1 MDALGHERFAVV
13 GHDTGYIISYA
24 LAADHPHRVD
34 RVALAEIPGPPVVV
48 SSPPLF
54 VPEPVN
60 NRVWH
65 IPFNRVNDELTE
77 PLVRGREEIVVT
89 VIASA
94 LVLVVAAAT
103 ALGQT
108 RSSDE
113 PSGSAQAP
121 QSAAVAGAAIAE
133 PAWCCATGSIP
144 GITVTGQAT
153 IKDESTAAR
162 DAAIAE
168 AVADATDQAKV
179 AADAA
184 GTQLGEVLDMQVSA
198 MPVVYPMIEAA
209 PQPGVAVGSGSS
221 SRRSRPGSNRSRRT
235 CSIPGLGH
243 GNDHLGDRVARAGAA
258 KRQRL
263 FEPRGRNAV
272 VVTCATVTIPFARDP
287 RADRGI
293 GVATGLRTTRRAEST
308 RVDPTSKWRWCLVQ
322 GGDTL
327 QHAVDPVSIPHDV
340 GN

>member
-1 MDALGHERFAVV
+1 MNPFSNVPRR
-13 GHDTGYIISYA
+13 I
-24 LAADHPHRVD
+24 
-34 RVALAEIPGPPVVV
+34 VA
-48 SSPPLF
+48 
-54 VPEPVN
+54 
-60 NRVWH
+60 
-65 IPFNRVNDELTE
+65 
-77 PLVRGREEIVVT
+77 T

-121 QSAAVAGAAIAE
+121 QSSAVAGAAIAE
-133 PAWCCATGSIP
+133 PAWCCATGSLP

-209 PQPGVAVGSGSS
+209 PQPGVAVGSESS
-221 SRRSRPGSNRSRRT
+221 SGGVDPGATGPDAPVRY
-235 CSIPGLGH
+235 LGS
-243 GNDHLGDRVARAGAA
+243 
-258 KRQRL
+258 
-263 FEPRGRNAV
+263 
-272 VVTCATVTIPFARDP
+272 ATVTITWAI
-287 RADRGI
+287 A
-293 GVATGLRTTRRAEST
+293 
-308 RVDPTSKWRWCLVQ
+308 
-322 GGDTL
+322 
-327 QHAVDPVSIPHDV
+327 
-340 GN
+340 

>member
-1 MDALGHERFAVV
+1 MNPF
-13 GHDTGYIISYA
+13 SN
-24 LAADHPHRVD
+24 
-34 RVALAEIPGPPVVV
+34 
-48 SSPPLF
+48 
-54 VPEPVN
+54 VP
-60 NRVWH
+60 R
-65 IPFNRVNDELTE
+65 R
-77 PLVRGREEIVVT
+77 IVVT

-121 QSAAVAGAAIAE
+121 QSSAVAAIAE
-133 PAWCCATGSIP
+133 PAWCCTTGSVP

-221 SRRSRPGSNRSRRT
+221 IGGADPGAT
-235 CSIPGLGH
+235 GPDAPVEYLGS
-243 GNDHLGDRVARAGAA
+243 
-258 KRQRL
+258 
-263 FEPRGRNAV
+263 
-272 VVTCATVTIPFARDP
+272 ATVTITWA
-287 RADRGI
+287 I
-293 GVATGLRTTRRAEST
+293 G
-308 RVDPTSKWRWCLVQ
+308 
-322 GGDTL
+322 
-327 QHAVDPVSIPHDV
+327 
-340 GN
+340 

>member
-1 MDALGHERFAVV
+1 MNPF
-13 GHDTGYIISYA
+13 SN
-24 LAADHPHRVD
+24 
-34 RVALAEIPGPPVVV
+34 
-48 SSPPLF
+48 
-54 VPEPVN
+54 VP
-60 NRVWH
+60 R
-65 IPFNRVNDELTE
+65 R
-77 PLVRGREEIVVT
+77 IVVT
-89 VIASA
+89 MIASA

-113 PSGSAQAP
+113 PSGSTQAP
-121 QSAAVAGAAIAE
+121 RSSAVAAIAA
-133 PAWCCATGSIP
+133 PAWCCATGSVP

-221 SRRSRPGSNRSRRT
+221 IGGADPGAT
-235 CSIPGLGH
+235 GPDAPVEYLGS
-243 GNDHLGDRVARAGAA
+243 
-258 KRQRL
+258 
-263 FEPRGRNAV
+263 
-272 VVTCATVTIPFARDP
+272 ATVTITWA
-287 RADRGI
+287 I
-293 GVATGLRTTRRAEST
+293 G
-308 RVDPTSKWRWCLVQ
+308 
-322 GGDTL
+322 
-327 QHAVDPVSIPHDV
+327 
-340 GN
+340 

>member
-1 MDALGHERFAVV
+1 MNPF
-13 GHDTGYIISYA
+13 SN
-24 LAADHPHRVD
+24 
-34 RVALAEIPGPPVVV
+34 
-48 SSPPLF
+48 
-54 VPEPVN
+54 VP
-60 NRVWH
+60 R
-65 IPFNRVNDELTE
+65 R
-77 PLVRGREEIVVT
+77 IVVT

-113 PSGSAQAP
+113 ALRSAQAP
-121 QSAAVAGAAIAE
+121 QSSAVAGEAIAE
-133 PAWCCATGSIP
+133 PAWCCTTSSFP
-144 GITVTGQAT
+144 GITVTGEAT

-221 SRRSRPGSNRSRRT
+221 IGGTDPGAT
-235 CSIPGLGH
+235 APDAPVEYLGS
-243 GNDHLGDRVARAGAA
+243 
-258 KRQRL
+258 
-263 FEPRGRNAV
+263 
-272 VVTCATVTIPFARDP
+272 ATVTITWA
-287 RADRGI
+287 I
-293 GVATGLRTTRRAEST
+293 G
-308 RVDPTSKWRWCLVQ
+308 
-322 GGDTL
+322 
-327 QHAVDPVSIPHDV
+327 
-340 GN
+340 

>member
-1 MDALGHERFAVV
+1 MNPFSNVPRR
-13 GHDTGYIISYA
+13 I
-24 LAADHPHRVD
+24 
-34 RVALAEIPGPPVVV
+34 VA
-48 SSPPLF
+48 
-54 VPEPVN
+54 
-60 NRVWH
+60 
-65 IPFNRVNDELTE
+65 
-77 PLVRGREEIVVT
+77 T

-121 QSAAVAGAAIAE
+121 QSSAVAGAAIAA

-168 AVADATDQAKV
+168 AVADATDQAKT

-184 GTQLGEVLDMQVSA
+184 GTQLGEVLDMQISA

-221 SRRSRPGSNRSRRT
+221 SGGADPGATGPDAPVRY
-235 CSIPGLGH
+235 LG
-243 GNDHLGDRVARAGAA
+243 
-258 KRQRL
+258 
-263 FEPRGRNAV
+263 
-272 VVTCATVTIPFARDP
+272 TATVTITWA
-287 RADRGI
+287 I
-293 GVATGLRTTRRAEST
+293 G
-308 RVDPTSKWRWCLVQ
+308 
-322 GGDTL
+322 
-327 QHAVDPVSIPHDV
+327 
-340 GN
+340 